1 MTFRIRVR
9 VASVVGL
16 LLIGVAAPPIIQA
29 QPAGSSAAIAA
40 TGVTQAFRDL
50 KLSITTAG
58 RVEGLLV
65 KEGDRV
71 RKGDLLLHL
80 DRNLEALEVQK
91 RRLILQDDARLEE
104 LRAREHTLAEQVRSA
119 QTLLASGSVS
129 RKQVEDEQI
138 AWRAIIA
145 ERKALEFGKLRE
157 QVDLDLARE
166 AYERRHLRAPI
177 DGVITKILARE
188 GESVAPHEP
197 VILMVNT
204 SRVRFT
210 GTVPVADGG
219 NLRLGARVSIELAQG
234 LVPTTREATIVFVS
248 PVADPASGLLE
259 VIAEFDNLDGSV
271 RPGVAGRIRL
281 GPAAAPVSTRSR
293 PAGMAEPR

>member
-1 MTFRIRVR
+1 MRRCTITRGVL
-9 VASVVGL
+9 VLGVL
-16 LLIGVAAPPIIQA
+16 LTAVPAPTDSLA
-29 QPAGSSAAIAA
+29 QSTGAIAA
-40 TGVTQAFRDL
+40 TGVTQAIRDL
-50 KLSITTAG
+50 KLSVTAPG
-58 RVEGLLV
+58 RIEGLFV

-91 RRLILQDDARLEE
+91 RRLVLQDDARLEE
-104 LRAREHTLAEQVRSA
+104 LRARENTLAEQVRSA

-145 ERKALEFGKLRE
+145 ERKALEFAKLRE

-166 AYERRHLRAPI
+166 AHERRHLRAPI
-177 DGVITKILARE
+177 DGVIIKILARE
-188 GESVAPHEP
+188 GESVVPHEA
-197 VILMVNT
+197 VVLMVNT

-210 GTVPVADGG
+210 GTVPVADARH
-219 NLRLGARVSIELAQG
+219 LRLGARVSVELAQESIPM
-234 LVPTTREATIVFVS
+234 VREATIVFVS

-259 VIAEFDNLDGSV
+259 VIAEFDNLDSAV

-281 GPAAAPVSTRSR
+281 VRAAAPAQPAAMTESR
-293 PAGMAEPR
+293 

>member
-1 MTFRIRVR
+1 MMSTKRLLIL
-9 VASVVGL
+9 ATGL
-16 LLIGVAAPPIIQA
+16 LLAAASPSSVLA
-29 QPAGSSAAIAA
+29 QPTGVSPAVAA

-50 KLSITTAG
+50 KLSVTTAG
-58 RVEGLLV
+58 RIEGLFV

-138 AWRAIIA
+138 AWRAIIG

-166 AYERRHLRAPI
+166 AHERRHLRAPI

-204 SRVRFT
+204 ARVRFT

-219 NLRLGARVSIELAQG
+219 SLRLGASVTIELAQG
-234 LVPTTREATIVFVS
+234 ATPILRQGTIVFVS

-259 VIAEFDNLDGSV
+259 VMAEFDNLDGSI

-281 GPAAAPVSTRSR
+281 ASAAASVTVRGS
-293 PAGMAEPR
+293 PAGASESR

>member
-1 MTFRIRVR
+1 MMSIKRLLSILST
-9 VASVVGL
+9 GL
-16 LLIGVAAPPIIQA
+16 LLAAASPSSVLA
-29 QPAGSSAAIAA
+29 QPTGVSPAVAA

-50 KLSITTAG
+50 KLSVTTAG
-58 RVEGLLV
+58 RIEGLFV

-138 AWRAIIA
+138 AWRAIIG

-166 AYERRHLRAPI
+166 AHERRHLRAPI

-204 SRVRFT
+204 ARVRFT

-219 NLRLGARVSIELAQG
+219 SLRLGASVTIELAQG
-234 LVPTTREATIVFVS
+234 ATPILRQGTIVFVS

-259 VIAEFDNLDGSV
+259 VMAEFDNLDGSI

-281 GPAAAPVSTRSR
+281 ASAAAAVTVRGS
-293 PAGMAEPR
+293 PAGASESR

>member
-1 MTFRIRVR
+1 MSTKRLLSIL
-9 VASVVGL
+9 ATGL
-16 LLIGVAAPPIIQA
+16 LLAAASPSSVLA
-29 QPAGSSAAIAA
+29 QPTGVSPAVAA

-50 KLSITTAG
+50 KLSVTTAG
-58 RVEGLLV
+58 RIEGLFV

-138 AWRAIIA
+138 AWRAIIG

-166 AYERRHLRAPI
+166 AHERRHLRAPI

-204 SRVRFT
+204 ARVRFT

-219 NLRLGARVSIELAQG
+219 SLRLGASVTIELAQG
-234 LVPTTREATIVFVS
+234 ATPILRQGTIVFVS

-259 VIAEFDNLDGSV
+259 VMAEFDNLDGSI

-281 GPAAAPVSTRSR
+281 ASAAASVTVRGSPSGASESR
-293 PAGMAEPR
+293 

>member
-1 MTFRIRVR
+1 
-9 VASVVGL
+9 
-16 LLIGVAAPPIIQA
+16 
-29 QPAGSSAAIAA
+29 
-40 TGVTQAFRDL
+40 VTQAFRDL
-50 KLSITTAG
+50 KLSVTTAG
-58 RVEGLLV
+58 RIEGLFV

-138 AWRAIIA
+138 AWRAIIG

-166 AYERRHLRAPI
+166 AHERRHLRAPI

-204 SRVRFT
+204 ARVRFT

-219 NLRLGARVSIELAQG
+219 SLRLGASVTIELAQG
-234 LVPTTREATIVFVS
+234 ATPILRQGTIVFVS

-259 VIAEFDNLDGSV
+259 VMAEFDNLDGSI

-281 GPAAAPVSTRSR
+281 ASAAASVTVRGS
-293 PAGMAEPR
+293 PAGASESR

>member
-1 MTFRIRVR
+1 MRPCKI
-9 VASVVGL
+9 AHGL
-16 LLIGVAAPPIIQA
+16 LVLGALLTTVPVPSDSRA
-29 QPAGSSAAIAA
+29 QSSGAIAA
-40 TGVTQAFRDL
+40 TGVTQAIRDL
-50 KLSITTAG
+50 KLSVTAPG
-58 RVEGLLV
+58 RIEGLFV

-71 RKGDLLLHL
+71 RRGDLLLHL
-80 DRNLEALEVQK
+80 DRSLEALEVQK
-91 RRLILQDDARLEE
+91 RRLVLQDDARLEE

-145 ERKALEFGKLRE
+145 ERKALEFAKLRE

-166 AYERRHLRAPI
+166 AHERRHLRAPI

-188 GESVAPHEP
+188 GESVVPHEA
-197 VILMVNT
+197 VVLMVNT

-210 GTVPVADGG
+210 GTVPVADAPS
-219 NLRLGARVSIELAQG
+219 LRLGARVSVELAQES
-234 LVPTTREATIVFVS
+234 VPMAREATIVFVS

-271 RPGVAGRIRL
+271 RPGVAGRVRL
-281 GPAAAPVSTRSR
+281 VRAAVPAQPAAMT
-293 PAGMAEPR
+293 EPR

>member
-1 MTFRIRVR
+1 MRPSTIAR
-9 VASVVGL
+9 GL
-16 LLIGVAAPPIIQA
+16 LALCGLLTTLSAPTDSLAQTGGV
-29 QPAGSSAAIAA
+29 IAA
-40 TGVTQAFRDL
+40 TGVTQAIRDL
-50 KLSITTAG
+50 KLSVTAPG
-58 RVEGLLV
+58 RIEGLFV

-71 RKGDLLLHL
+71 RKGDVLLHL

-91 RRLILQDDARLEE
+91 RRLVLQDDARLEE
-104 LRAREHTLAEQVRSA
+104 LRAREHTLAEQVRSV

-145 ERKALEFGKLRE
+145 ERKALEFAKLRE

-166 AYERRHLRAPI
+166 AHERRHLRAPI

-188 GESVAPHEP
+188 GESVVPHEP
-197 VILMVNT
+197 VVLMVNT

-210 GTVPVADGG
+210 GTVPVADAAQ
-219 NLRLGARVSIELAQG
+219 LRPGARVSIELAHEA
-234 LVPTTREATIVFVS
+234 VPTVREAMIVFVS
-248 PVADPASGLLE
+248 PVADAASGLLE

-281 GPAAAPVSTRSR
+281 ARAAASAQPAATT
-293 PAGMAEPR
+293 EPR

>member
-1 MTFRIRVR
+1 MSTKRLLIL
-9 VASVVGL
+9 ATGL
-16 LLIGVAAPPIIQA
+16 LLAAASPSFVLALPTGVS
-29 QPAGSSAAIAA
+29 PAVAA

-50 KLSITTAG
+50 KLSVTTAG
-58 RVEGLLV
+58 RIEGLFV

-138 AWRAIIA
+138 AWRAIIG

-166 AYERRHLRAPI
+166 AHERRHLRAPI

-204 SRVRFT
+204 ARVRFT

-219 NLRLGARVSIELAQG
+219 SLRLGASVTIELAQG
-234 LVPTTREATIVFVS
+234 ATPILRQGTIVFVS

-259 VIAEFDNLDGSV
+259 VMAEFDNLDGSI

-281 GPAAAPVSTRSR
+281 ASAAASVTVRGS
-293 PAGMAEPR
+293 PAGASESR

>member
-1 MTFRIRVR
+1 MRRQAITRGVL
-9 VASVVGL
+9 VLGVLLTVVPVPTDGL
-16 LLIGVAAPPIIQA
+16 AQSAGV
-29 QPAGSSAAIAA
+29 IAA
-40 TGVTQAFRDL
+40 TGVTQAIRDL
-50 KLSITTAG
+50 KLSVTAPG
-58 RVEGLLV
+58 RIEGLFV

-80 DRNLEALEVQK
+80 DRNLEALEVHK
-91 RRLILQDDARLEE
+91 RRLVLQDDARLEE

-145 ERKALEFGKLRE
+145 ERKALEFAKLRE

-166 AYERRHLRAPI
+166 AHERRHLRAPI

-188 GESVAPHEP
+188 GESVVPHEA
-197 VILMVNT
+197 VVLMVNA

-210 GTVPVADGG
+210 GTVPVADARY
-219 NLRLGARVSIELAQG
+219 LRLGARVSVELTQESS
-234 LVPTTREATIVFVS
+234 PTAREATIVFVS

-259 VIAEFDNLDGSV
+259 VIAEFDNLDGVV

-281 GPAAAPVSTRSR
+281 VRAAAPAQ
-293 PAGMAEPR
+293 PAALPEPR

>member
-1 MTFRIRVR
+1 MMSTKRLLSIL
-9 VASVVGL
+9 ATGL
-16 LLIGVAAPPIIQA
+16 LLAAASPSSVLA
-29 QPAGSSAAIAA
+29 QPTGVSPAVAA

-50 KLSITTAG
+50 KLSVTTAG
-58 RVEGLLV
+58 RIEGLFV

-138 AWRAIIA
+138 AWRAIIG

-166 AYERRHLRAPI
+166 AHERRHLRAPI

-204 SRVRFT
+204 ARVRFT

-219 NLRLGARVSIELAQG
+219 SLRLGASVTIELAQG
-234 LVPTTREATIVFVS
+234 ATPILRQGTIVFVS

-259 VIAEFDNLDGSV
+259 VMAEFDNLDGSI

-281 GPAAAPVSTRSR
+281 ASAAASVTVRGS
-293 PAGMAEPR
+293 PAGASESR

>member
-1 MTFRIRVR
+1 MMSTERLLSIL
-9 VASVVGL
+9 ATGL
-16 LLIGVAAPPIIQA
+16 LVAAASPSTLLA
-29 QPAGSSAAIAA
+29 QPTGASPAVAA

-50 KLSITTAG
+50 KLSVTTAG
-58 RVEGLLV
+58 RIEGLFV

-138 AWRAIIA
+138 AWRAIIG

-166 AYERRHLRAPI
+166 AHERRHLRAPI

-204 SRVRFT
+204 ARVRFT

-219 NLRLGARVSIELAQG
+219 HLRLGAVVSIELAQG
-234 LVPTTREATIVFVS
+234 ATPILRQGTIVFVS

-259 VIAEFDNLDGSV
+259 VIAEFDNLDGSI

-281 GPAAAPVSTRSR
+281 TSAASPVTFRGSPSGASELR
-293 PAGMAEPR
+293 